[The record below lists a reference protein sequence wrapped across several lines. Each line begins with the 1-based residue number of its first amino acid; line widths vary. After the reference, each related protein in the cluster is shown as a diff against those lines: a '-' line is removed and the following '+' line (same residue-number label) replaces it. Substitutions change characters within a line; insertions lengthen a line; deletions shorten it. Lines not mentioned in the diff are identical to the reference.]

1 MNLCHGEGI
10 LFLFKR
16 ISRLSMD
23 SVFLRQLLIYT
34 VIGIHDW
41 EREIRQPLVLDLEM
55 AADIRLAAQTDSIT
69 DALDYQAVAE
79 RLTDFVR
86 SSSFQLLE
94 TLAEACAQLVLQE
107 FGVRWL
113 RLTVNKP
120 DAIDNAQSVG
130 VIIERGNK

>member
-1 MNLCHGEGI
+1 
-10 LFLFKR
+10 
-16 ISRLSMD
+16 MD
-23 SVFLRQLLIYT
+23 IVFLRQLQMDT

-55 AADIRLAAQTDSIT
+55 ASDIRLAAQTDSIS

-79 RLTDFVR
+79 RITDFVR
-86 SSSFQLLE
+86 GSSFQLVE
-94 TLAEACAQLVLQE
+94 SLAEACAQIILQE
-107 FGVRWL
+107 FDVCWL

-120 DAIDNAQSVG
+120 DAIGNAQSVG

>member
-1 MNLCHGEGI
+1 
-10 LFLFKR
+10 
-16 ISRLSMD
+16 MD
-23 SVFLRQLLIYT
+23 IIFLRQLQIDT

-55 AADIRLAAQTDSIT
+55 ASDIRLAAQTDSIT

-79 RLTDFVR
+79 RLTEFVR
-86 SSSFQLLE
+86 NSSFQLVE
-94 TLAEACAQLVLQE
+94 TLAEACAQIVLQE

-130 VIIERGNK
+130 VIIERGSK

>member
-1 MNLCHGEGI
+1 
-10 LFLFKR
+10 
-16 ISRLSMD
+16 MD
-23 SVFLRQLLIYT
+23 IIFLRQLQIDT

-55 AADIRLAAQTDSIT
+55 ASDIRLAAQTDSIT

-79 RLTDFVR
+79 RITDFVR
-86 SSSFQLLE
+86 NSSFQLVE
-94 TLAEACAQLVLQE
+94 TLAEACAQIVLQE

-130 VIIERGNK
+130 VIIERGSE

>member
-1 MNLCHGEGI
+1 
-10 LFLFKR
+10 
-16 ISRLSMD
+16 MD
-23 SVFLRQLLIYT
+23 IIFLRQLQIDT

-55 AADIRLAAQTDSIT
+55 ASDIRLAAQTDSIT

-79 RLTDFVR
+79 RITDFVR
-86 SSSFQLLE
+86 NSSFQLVE
-94 TLAEACAQLVLQE
+94 TLAEACAQIVLQE

-130 VIIERGNK
+130 VIIERGSK

>member
-1 MNLCHGEGI
+1 
-10 LFLFKR
+10 
-16 ISRLSMD
+16 MD
-23 SVFLRQLLIYT
+23 IIFLRQLQIDT

-41 EREIRQPLVLDLEM
+41 EREIHQPLVLDLEM
-55 AADIRLAAQTDSIT
+55 ASDIRLAAQTDSIT

-79 RLTDFVR
+79 RLTEFVR
-86 SSSFQLLE
+86 NSSFQLVE
-94 TLAEACAQLVLQE
+94 TLAEACAQIVLQE

-130 VIIERGNK
+130 VIIERGSE

>member
-1 MNLCHGEGI
+1 
-10 LFLFKR
+10 
-16 ISRLSMD
+16 MD
-23 SVFLRQLLIYT
+23 IIFLRQLQIDT

-55 AADIRLAAQTDSIT
+55 ASDIRLAAQTDSIT
-69 DALDYQAVAE
+69 DALDYQSVAE
-79 RLTDFVR
+79 RLTEFVR
-86 SSSFQLLE
+86 NSSFQLVE
-94 TLAEACAQLVLQE
+94 TLAEACAQIVLQE

-130 VIIERGNK
+130 VIIERGSK

>member
-1 MNLCHGEGI
+1 
-10 LFLFKR
+10 
-16 ISRLSMD
+16 MD
-23 SVFLRQLLIYT
+23 IVFLRQLQIDT